1 MGFLNEKHYYST
13 SGSGKQGLFWE
24 ETRAR
29 PVHPGLWISLW
40 IMLITGSL
48 GSLGSLDKGRSLT
61 TSGQSR
67 FT

>member
-29 PVHPGLWISLW
+29 PVRPGLWISLW

-48 GSLGSLDKGRSLT
+48 GSLGVLV
-61 TSGQSR
+61 GQEPNNSVYLAP
-67 FT
+67 